1 MSQPLRSVGRARTT
15 DDQRKRRA
23 DKRFDSFG
31 GRIPTTQ
38 ELQTR
43 ILALEAQLGDNA
55 AQIQAITTAL
65 KEAGL
70 T

>member
-15 DDQRKRRA
+15 DEQRKRRA

-31 GRIPTTQ
+31 DRIPTTQ

-43 ILALEAQLGDNA
+43 VLALEAQIADNA
-55 AQIQAITTAL
+55 EQIQMIADAL
-65 KEAGL
+65 KGQGPS
-70 T
+70 